1 MLGHDPKV
9 NHAGPLPG
17 SRHLKKRLSTIKEP
31 ASTPPEMP
39 SKVMKRRADESSEP
53 VRKARKKRHKSTPGG
68 ASARTEGKTVR
79 SQAAFS
85 PRTDETDRQKE
96 AYIQVGKY
104 LLEQFSIPA
113 FRSHA
118 TIGLIDRDRIQFYHI
133 NHSVILVSSA
143 IKFASKDQAD
153 GLDKM
158 IAIMIAFTRLSL
170 RDSGILHNLDGSK
183 LFQDNQELATTNEK
197 SSASCIQKGKKLEL
211 KKGQESLTLT
221 YGKVIS
227 HEPSLVGRSTA
238 VLHATS
244 PKWKDKKLVVKISWP
259 GAGRSSETEFL
270 EKAIKEAKQ
279 TPCGW
284 AVNHLPG
291 LLFDLDVNFDSDS
304 THGKVASMFEDA
316 KFVNGEYTYER
327 RVLRIIVQEELY
339 ALKTL
344 TDANEIAQVLLDIAC
359 STYFHSPPGN
369 PTLTLA

>member
-1 MLGHDPKV
+1 MLGLDPKV
-9 NHAGPLPG
+9 NHAGPLSG

-31 ASTPPEMP
+31 ASTPLEMP
-39 SKVMKRRADESSEP
+39 SKAMKRPADESSEP

-68 ASARTEGKTVR
+68 VSARTEGKTVR
-79 SQAAFS
+79 SQAASS

-183 LFQDNQELATTNEK
+183 LFRDNQKLSTTKSNK
-197 SSASCIQKGKKLEL
+197 SSALCVQEGKKLEL
-211 KKGQESLTLT
+211 KKGRESLTLT

-244 PKWKDKKLVVKISWP
+244 PEWKNKKLVVKISWP
-259 GAGRSSETEFL
+259 SADRSSETKFL
-270 EKAIKEAKQ
+270 RKAIVAAKG
-279 TPCGW
+279 TPGEW
-284 AVNHLPG
+284 ALNHLPG
-291 LLFDLDVNFDSDS
+291 LLFDLDVDFDSS
-304 THGKVASMFEDA
+304 SAHGKVASMFKDA
-316 KFVNGEYTYER
+316 KFANGEYTYER

-344 TDANEIAQVLLDIAC
+344 TDAGEIAQVLLDIAC
-359 STYFHSPPGN
+359 ST
-369 PTLTLA
+369 